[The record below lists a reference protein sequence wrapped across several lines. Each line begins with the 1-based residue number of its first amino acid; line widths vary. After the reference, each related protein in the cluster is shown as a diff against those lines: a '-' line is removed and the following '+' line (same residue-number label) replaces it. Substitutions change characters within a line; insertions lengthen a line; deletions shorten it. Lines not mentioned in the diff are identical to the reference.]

1 MRRRV
6 FIGLVGG
13 VAVTWPLLL
22 HAQQSVLPVI
32 GFLDSRSPDALT
44 ERLRGFRL
52 GLKDTGYFEGE
63 NVTIEY
69 RWAENQFDR
78 LPALATDLVHRQV
91 AVIATSGGTAA
102 AFAAKAATT
111 TIPVVFT
118 SAEDPVRQGL
128 VASLARPG
136 GNLTGINFF
145 NVELAAKQLEL
156 LRELVPAATRIGVL
170 VNPASALNTESTLR
184 DVESAA
190 RAMKLQIQVL
200 NARTSREID
209 AVFATFVRERPDA
222 LFVNTDPFLNVRRV
236 QLALL
241 AGRLGIPAIYSGREY
256 AEAGG
261 LMSYG
266 SNITDA
272 YRQMGVYVGR
282 ILKGAKPEDMPVMQ
296 ASKFELVINAQT
308 ARMLGI
314 TVPPSLLARAD
325 EVIE

>member
-1 MRRRV
+1 M
-6 FIGLVGG
+6 GLVGG

-78 LPALATDLVHRQV
+78 LPALATDLVPRQV

-261 LMSYG
+261 LISCG

-282 ILKGAKPEDMPVMQ
+282 ILKGAKPMDMPVAQ

-314 TVPPSLLARAD
+314 SIPPSLLARAD